1 MTTRRRCAGD
11 DGSNEIVPGDSNH
24 LIAGECAAHRYN
36 RCRSRWAQ
44 AAEHAQRNGAM
55 SGTLKIHIDQDK
67 CQGHARCKSLAPE
80 LFNLDEYGNAHEI
93 GDGTVPKGL
102 EDKAWLAQANCPE
115 IAIDVTEE

>member
-1 MTTRRRCAGD
+1 MRGPAKHATEERRNVG
-11 DGSNEIVPGDSNH
+11 N
-24 LIAGECAAHRYN
+24 
-36 RCRSRWAQ
+36 
-44 AAEHAQRNGAM
+44 AEN
-55 SGTLKIHIDQDK
+55 SVDQDK

-93 GDGTVPKGL
+93 GNGTVPNGL